1 MSLINVDKVDPNT
14 GTTLTLGTSGDTI
27 SIPSGVTL
35 SGAGTITASAANLAA
50 SGAGGVTGTL
60 PIANGGTASTS
71 TTYCNLA
78 SNVTGNLPVG
88 NLNSGTSASSSTFW
102 RGDGTWVTPTAGAL
116 VKIESGAAGSAVTH
130 TFTSYIDSSSYN
142 IYLVQLSNVVGL
154 QGNDYSFQFNTS
166 GGIYTGGD
174 YWYTYYARR
183 SSGSDASGSGE
194 SQTQASLGTPL
205 DTGSGSPGTYSFYIC
220 HNPEATGW
228 GSSVQGTNWG
238 YRADYDDFT
247 YANFTIGFNHNPTVT
262 GFSIHA
268 SGNDASTFDYAIYGL
283 TD

>member
-1 MSLINVDKVDPNT
+1 MSKIFVDQIDPKT
-14 GTTLTLGTSGDTI
+14 ATTLTLGTTGDTV

-50 SGAGGVTGTL
+50 SGAGGVTG
-60 PIANGGTASTS
+60 
-71 TTYCNLA
+71 
-78 SNVTGNLPVG
+78 NLPVA

-262 GFSIHA
+262 GFSILA